1 MAKRAKRAKKSIE
14 SIKREIEEHFLKFEE
29 DIQENNF
36 DRGRYHATEMS
47 NSLFRSLEAKIKILG
62 IEDNSIKS
70 YKERLKPL
78 RKELGMTEED

>member
-1 MAKRAKRAKKSIE
+1 
-14 SIKREIEEHFLKFEE
+14 
-29 DIQENNF
+29 
-36 DRGRYHATEMS
+36 MS